1 MVSAALPRRSL
12 TGSGRRLGEAESECG
27 DVWRVGER
35 PIGWTGG
42 ALVGDLEERFDVG
55 RRGVGDCR
63 GCGHGGIESSR
74 MLWCDGLSSSASV
87 AAQTG
92 MRVLTSSL
100 SGAEREYARVGVRP
114 RPRGEPPG
122 RALRARASADT
133 RVRAWIWGVLSV
145 ADVRPR
151 AAERLRT
158 RRGFPLW
165 SWIGARWPDR
175 GSGGGETGYLLLRL
189 GRLGLGGLG
198 QDQRHRLDRQVA
210 ALHQPLVVLF

>member
-1 MVSAALPRRSL
+1 
-12 TGSGRRLGEAESECG
+12 
-27 DVWRVGER
+27 
-35 PIGWTGG
+35 
-42 ALVGDLEERFDVG
+42 
-55 RRGVGDCR
+55 
-63 GCGHGGIESSR
+63 

-100 SGAEREYARVGVRP
+100 PGGGRGIRACWRETETEGRA
-114 RPRGEPPG
+114 PG

-133 RVRAWIWGVLSV
+133 RVHASIGGVLSV
-145 ADVRPR
+145 ACVRPR

-158 RRGFPLW
+158 GRGSQLR

-175 GSGGGETGYLLLRL
+175 GSGGGETGYLLLDL
-189 GRLGLGGLG
+189 GPLGLGGLGGLG